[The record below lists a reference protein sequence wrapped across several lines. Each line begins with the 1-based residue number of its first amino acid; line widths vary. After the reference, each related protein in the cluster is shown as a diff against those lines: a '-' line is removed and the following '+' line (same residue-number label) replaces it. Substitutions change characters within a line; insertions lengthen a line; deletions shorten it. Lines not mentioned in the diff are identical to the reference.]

1 MFQIFQNCDLMQ
13 RNSLFF
19 YVMKENNSLLC
30 LQFFL
35 KRNNQHLIIF
45 NVIRIDI
52 KLLSTYTFVVRGN
65 EE

>member
-1 MFQIFQNCDLMQ
+1 MQ